1 MGDALIQSEVHWTHN
16 CSPVADPGEVVSGP
30 VHQICGVFF
39 FFRYLSAIKILAKPG
54 SHTTNH
60 YEVLKTDLF

>member
-1 MGDALIQSEVHWTHN
+1 MGDALFQSEVHWTHN
-16 CSPVADPGEVVSGP
+16 CSPVADPGEGVSG
-30 VHQICGVFF
+30 F

>member
-1 MGDALIQSEVHWTHN
+1 MGDALFQSEVHWTHN
-16 CSPVADPGEVVSGP
+16 CSLVVDPREGVSGP
-30 VHQICGVFF
+30 VHQICGFFF